1 MSPDVI
7 SHLILEYRYWILIT
21 LSFLEG
27 PIVAFA
33 AGALA
38 SLGYF
43 NVYALAALFLVRDLG
58 MDGVYYYIG
67 WRARAHAL
75 VKRLLTKI
83 RIDEEELG
91 RIRELWMHR
100 PWLTMFLAKV
110 SYGIASTF
118 IMLAGMI
125 EMPLKPFF
133 GYGALVTVIQYGGL
147 LVLGYE
153 YGAMFGTIS
162 RLLTNIQYAILGLA
176 VIGTAYFFLSKYFRE
191 KLREDTKDDRLR

>member
-1 MSPDVI
+1 MSPETLTA
-7 SHLILEYRYWILIT
+7 LILEYRYWILIP
-21 LSFLEG
+21 LCFLEG

-43 NVYALAALFLVRDLG
+43 NVYALAALFFVRDLG

-75 VKRLLTKI
+75 VKRLLAKI

-100 PWLTMFLAKV
+100 PWVTMFLAKV

-133 GYGALVTVIQYGGL
+133 GYGALVTMIQYGGL

-153 YGAMFGTIS
+153 YGAMFGTVS
-162 RLLTNIQYAILGLA
+162 RLITNFQYAILILA
-176 VIGTAYFFLSKYFRE
+176 ILGTAYFFLNKYFRE
-191 KLREDTKDDRLR
+191 KLKKAEEGMED